1 MVLALLGL
9 IGGWGCL
16 GGAGEVCTSLHRHTC
31 QCPSSFQH
39 AFSSR
44 HCGCL
49 WAAST
54 GMMTLG
60 LRDQLQDSRNAKKLN
75 TIACFICCALS
86 FRRYVCLLQHVQV
99 YSIHGHVTN
108 LYLHGQCAHTHKRQ
122 VPNVDSVGVLYVCTY
137 VSNDLSIEQT
147 INRSICLVMYTCLL
161 AACQLQPLASPTT

>member
-9 IGGWGCL
+9 MGGWGCL

-60 LRDQLQDSRNAKKLN
+60 LRDQLQDSRNAKKIEYNRLFHMLR
-75 TIACFICCALS
+75 AFLPPVRLS
-86 FRRYVCLLQHVQV
+86 
-99 YSIHGHVTN
+99 
-108 LYLHGQCAHTHKRQ
+108 
-122 VPNVDSVGVLYVCTY
+122 
-137 VSNDLSIEQT
+137 
-147 INRSICLVMYTCLL
+147 L
-161 AACQLQPLASPTT
+161 AACASIQHTWTCHQLVFAWAMRTHTRDKCPVWIQWACYMYVRMYLTTYQSNKQSIGLSVS